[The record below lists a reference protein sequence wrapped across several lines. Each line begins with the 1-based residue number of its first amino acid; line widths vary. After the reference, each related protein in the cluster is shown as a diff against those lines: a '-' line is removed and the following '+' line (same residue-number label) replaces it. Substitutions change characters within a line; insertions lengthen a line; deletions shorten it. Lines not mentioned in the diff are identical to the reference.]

1 MTDLTSISFRAAGA
15 RISAESLRLVTISG
29 AHHHYGTVRLAQNV
43 LQGRR
48 ARGFPYSSPGKDDE
62 VRGLSFGQA
71 QHLRGCS
78 AMGEEHP
85 HVDVVKRAKARDT
98 IDKLA
103 GPSWPFVLWL
113 IDVTWCGERAS
124 LRRSS
129 PDIRYVDHQKF
140 SATTFGKL
148 CRRLECGAGG
158 GCSIV
163 RHHDMVKMPRCCT
176 ALRRHQHHRT
186 RSIVQHFHRR
196 AAQHLPPL
204 GAAVLAHDDQ
214 SRLYFSRGLQNF
226 HRRRSN
232 AGVDGQAVQQRSFAS
247 EFDCAVPLLPAR
259 GRRCTRCG
267 GPLARSRR
275 APLPPAAPPALA
287 SSRQAGRG

>member
-1 MTDLTSISFRAAGA
+1 MSASSGQCSDPRQTYAPGAEEASDAVDIVEVVASISNGRNARPRRCASSATTTKNPLSTQPDTCRFDQHSKILRREVAPAFVTDSTSISSRTAGA
-15 RISAESLRLVTISG
+15 PISAESLRLVAISG

-43 LQGRR
+43 LQGCR

-103 GPSWPFVLWL
+103 APSGPFVLWL
-113 IDVTWCGERAS
+113 IDITWCGERAS

-163 RHHDMVKMPRCCT
+163 RHH
-176 ALRRHQHHRT
+176 RHAEDATVLHR
-186 RSIVQHFHRR
+186 
-196 AAQHLPPL
+196 A
-204 GAAVLAHDDQ
+204 
-214 SRLYFSRGLQNF
+214 
-226 HRRRSN
+226 
-232 AGVDGQAVQQRSFAS
+232 
-247 EFDCAVPLLPAR
+247 
-259 GRRCTRCG
+259 
-267 GPLARSRR
+267 
-275 APLPPAAPPALA
+275 PAAPAPPDKEHRAALSSPCGPA
-287 SSRQAGRG
+287 SSPARCHCACT